1 MHHLDKPFEIKDVT
15 KSGTFAGYGSVY
27 GNLDQGDDIVMPGA
41 FAESLAEHAAKGRM
55 PAMLWQHKSSEPC
68 GAYTTMREDANGL
81 YVEGKLAL
89 KTQRGA
95 EAYELLQM
103 KAISGMSVGFMT
115 RLADYDQKTGIRT
128 IKQGDLF
135 EVSLVTFPMNDSARI
150 GSVKTI
156 EDINDFKSAERLLRD
171 SGGFSR
177 SEAVAIVS
185 RIKSLA
191 QRDAVDEDEAKQL
204 IRALTRRADL
214 LKT

>member
-1 MHHLDKPFEIKDVT
+1 MNHFDRPFEIKDVT

-27 GNLDQGDDIVMPGA
+27 GNVDQGDDIVMPGA
-41 FAESLAEHAAKGRM
+41 FAESLAQYAAKGRM

-68 GAYTTMREDANGL
+68 GVYTAMKEDANGL

-95 EAYELLQM
+95 EAYELMQI
-103 KAISGMSVGFMT
+103 KAISGMSVGFQT
-115 RLADYDQKTGIRT
+115 RLSDYDQKTGIRT
-128 IKQGDLF
+128 IKQGDLW
-135 EVSLVTFPMNDSARI
+135 EVSLVTFPMNDSARV

-156 EDINDFKSAERLLRD
+156 EEITDFKSAERLLRD

-191 QRDAVDEDEAKQL
+191 QRDAVDPDETRQL
-204 IRALTRRADL
+204 IKALTRRSEL
-214 LKT
+214 LKA